1 MATSTF
7 FLILF
12 FFSYFFLFSGKK
24 LSLKIKLSKGNDLL
38 KSIHHL
44 EEEVFCGKIPSL
56 PKNVGY
62 KFFSP
67 LLESILIYS
76 KHFGIPLF
84 NFLKEFKHHLR
95 KDLQHEKS
103 VFKELRDG
111 IFQSIF
117 LASVSFCFWWWS
129 HYFLDIPTSYSKNFK
144 IALFLEGMGI
154 FAYLGFFHIFK
165 RKLIQ
170 SFDPFF
176 SSYYLFWGVSL
187 IGLPVVEVLGIS
199 QIMDKRSSDKDLGFL
214 QRRMEGL
221 VTSWKEKGFPVKEG
235 VEEVI
240 CQLWDLY
247 ETRFQVF
254 RRNLKIVNFLIMAL
268 FYLPA
273 FFILLLDF
281 IGIFLIELKSGPV

>member
-1 MATSTF
+1 MATSSF

-12 FFSYFFLFSGKK
+12 FFSYIFLFSGKK
-24 LSLKIKLSKGNDLL
+24 LSFKIEFSKGNDLL
-38 KSIHHL
+38 RSIYYL

-67 LLESILIYS
+67 LLETILIYS

-111 IFQSIF
+111 IFQCIF
-117 LASVSFCFWWWS
+117 LALVSFCFWWWS
-129 HYFLDIPTSYSKNFK
+129 HFFLDIPISYSKNFK

-154 FAYLGFFHIFK
+154 FSYLGFFHVFK
-165 RKLIQ
+165 KNLLQ

-176 SSYYLFWGVSL
+176 SSYYLFWGVSS

-199 QIMDKRSSDKDLGFL
+199 QIMEIRTSDKELGSL
-214 QRRMEGL
+214 QKRMEGL
-221 VTSWKEKGFPVKEG
+221 VTSWKEKGFPVKDG

-240 CQLWDLY
+240 WQLWDLY

-254 RRNLKIVNFLIMAL
+254 RRNLKIVNFLITAL
-268 FYLPA
+268 FYLSA